1 MVNVEIIAT
10 IYINPKLHI
19 CDNCNISYINN
30 YIYGKKYN
38 IYDKVIS
45 CLQNEKLINLNHSTT
60 GMIQTCSND
69 NNLLKLYNCPVENNL
84 PYGRL
89 IHFDKKIEF
98 PITVESNLKMII
110 SSKTSKLLFSN
121 LEDYESF
128 YLSF

>member
-1 MVNVEIIAT
+1 MVSVEIIAT
-10 IYINPKLHI
+10 IYTNPKLHI

-30 YIYGKKYN
+30 YIYGKNYN
-38 IYDKVIS
+38 IYDKSIS

-60 GMIQTCSND
+60 GMIQTCSSNND
-69 NNLLKLYNCPVENNL
+69 LLRLYNCPIENNL

-89 IHFDKKIEF
+89 IHYDEKIKV
-98 PITVESNLKMII
+98 PITLESQLGIII

-121 LEDYESF
+121 LEDYGSF